1 MLVACPTRNP
11 GRTGAG
17 TVAIHQQSGVTARRP
32 TTSQNLGRQSRSSKT
47 TGLSRRRIQ
56 RLVAR
61 ATATLFVLVSLI
73 MTGASSSAD
82 AQGAPESACP
92 EMTDSIRR
100 LHLALFLR
108 EPDLN
113 EAFHWTDRYKS
124 GEANLVSIANDLIR
138 STEFD
143 QQHGPM
149 TSSQFVVLL
158 YNNTRNPPPSQ
169 QILQHWTRAL
179 NTGYTR
185 GEMVL
190 VLTESEA
197 FVRKTATARPLSG
210 YLRWYPPGTH
220 WYCGRGTVEGLSIK
234 PLTGDQVYA
243 DRLIRNEGD
252 TPDDVVMVTLE
263 NGLGNAVM
271 AQSTLPPR
279 VTDYSWMG
287 TFAGDGY
294 YGGAVTVG
302 AGPSTRWIMVFY
314 PRSIGHNRLGWQIG
328 PDPLPSNVDR

>member
-1 MLVACPTRNP
+1 MPDKKSRP
-11 GRTGAG
+11 TGAG
-17 TVAIHQQSGVTARRP
+17 TVAIHQPSDVTTRRP
-32 TTSQNLGRQSRSSKT
+32 TTSQNLRYRSRSSGKAN
-47 TGLSRRRIQ
+47 SARRRFR

-61 ATATLFVLVSLI
+61 ATAASLLLVSLT
-73 MTGASSSAD
+73 MTGAPPAV
-82 AQGAPESACP
+82 GAEGPPESACP

-124 GEANLVSIANDLIR
+124 GEANLASIANELAR

-143 QQHGPM
+143 RQHGPK
-149 TSSQFVVLL
+149 TSSQFVELL

-234 PLTGDQVYA
+234 PLTGDRVYA

-263 NGLGNAVM
+263 SGLANAVM
-271 AQSTLPPR
+271 ARSTLPPR

-302 AGPSTRWIMVFY
+302 AGPSTRWIIVFY

-328 PDPLPSNVDR
+328 PAPLPSNTGR